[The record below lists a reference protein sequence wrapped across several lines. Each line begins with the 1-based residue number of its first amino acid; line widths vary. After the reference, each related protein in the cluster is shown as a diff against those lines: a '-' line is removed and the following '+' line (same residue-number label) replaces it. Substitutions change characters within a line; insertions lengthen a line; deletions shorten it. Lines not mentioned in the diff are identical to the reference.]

1 MNNTQI
7 DDAYDIDVVM
17 PVYNLIEYRGIYSKI
32 SESLWQYY
40 TDDPVLDS
48 TNNIIDFPA
57 DDNNN
62 HNNNNNSI
70 LFKFNEKSQG
80 KQETMAQS
88 MFK

>member
-40 TDDPVLDS
+40 TGDPVLDS

-57 DDNNN
+57 DD
-62 HNNNNNSI
+62 NNNNSI